1 MRLLGFIL
9 VILGVILLIYGGLT
23 LFIPSGE
30 VWLGSLSIT
39 VHDNLVIPLPP
50 LAGLVFLILGIV
62 MIMSAP
68 VALGPPPPY

>member
-1 MRLLGFIL
+1 MRLLGTIL

-30 VWLGSLSIT
+30 LWLGSLSVT
-39 VHDNLVIPLPP
+39 VHENLVVPLPP
-50 LAGLVFLILGIV
+50 ILGLVFLLLGMV

-68 VALGPPPPY
+68 VAVPPPPY